1 MVIYDLKEIK
11 HLRKRHNLSQS
22 ELAKLADVSQSLIAK
37 IEAERIDP
45 TFSKAL
51 RIFDALQKLDQK
63 HELKAEDVMN
73 KKIVAVKPEDSI
85 KEAVKKMKQFEISQM
100 PVMKDGKEGTI
111 LGIVSETIL
120 LEALMNNQANATIA
134 EVMKDAPPIVA
145 KDTSSTVV
153 SNLLRHY
160 PVVLVSEKGKCA
172 GLITKADMLESSLNR
187 SLPKKKFQRLL
198 ILQNVNLKS

>member
-51 RIFDALQKLDQK
+51 RIFDALHKLDQK
-63 HELKAEDVMN
+63 HELKAEAIMN

-85 KEAVKKMKQFEISQM
+85 KDAVKKMKQYEISQM
-100 PVMKDGKEGTI
+100 PVMKEGKEVTMV
-111 LGIVSETIL
+111 GIVSETIL
-120 LEALMNNQANATIA
+120 LEALINGQANATIA

-160 PVVLVSEKGKCA
+160 PVVLVSEKGKCV
-172 GLITKADMLESSLNR
+172 GLITKADMLE
-187 SLPKKKFQRLL
+187 RL
-198 ILQNVNLKS
+198 VK

>member
-1 MVIYDLKEIK
+1 MAHRIIPKRINRSSNNSNSCMVIYDLKEIK

-100 PVMKDGKEGTI
+100 PVMKDGKAG
-111 LGIVSETIL
+111 TIL

-172 GLITKADMLESSLNR
+172 GLITKADMLE
-187 SLPKKKFQRLL
+187 RL
-198 ILQNVNLKS
+198 VK